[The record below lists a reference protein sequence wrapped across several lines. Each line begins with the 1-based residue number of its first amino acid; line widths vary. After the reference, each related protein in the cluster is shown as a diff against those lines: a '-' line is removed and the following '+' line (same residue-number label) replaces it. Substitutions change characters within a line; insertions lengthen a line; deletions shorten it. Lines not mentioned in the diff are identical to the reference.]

1 MIRINNQYFSLFF
14 FFQSITIRVWLRLWL
29 NVASIKC
36 HYRNHD
42 VTVFDDQK
50 NKYQILKKKTQK
62 RNNYERQNKTIY
74 LTVKLEQ
81 KMLASSKSFN
91 IFI

>member
-1 MIRINNQYFSLFF
+1 MIRTNNQYFSGFF

-42 VTVFDDQK
+42 VKVFDDQK
-50 NKYQILKKKTQK
+50 TSTGLKKKP
-62 RNNYERQNKTIY
+62 RNNYERQNKTMC

-81 KMLASSKSFN
+81 KMLASSKSYN